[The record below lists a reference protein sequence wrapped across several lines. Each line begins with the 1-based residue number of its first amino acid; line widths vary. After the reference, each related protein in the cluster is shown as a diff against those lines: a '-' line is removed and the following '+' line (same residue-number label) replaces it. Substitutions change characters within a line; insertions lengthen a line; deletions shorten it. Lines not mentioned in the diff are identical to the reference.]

1 MKNGQITL
9 QESINVALFIC
20 SLVYIRSPSCY
31 SRLMSAI
38 REKHPEESLKH
49 KRDFLFALFVA
60 SMVMVNTLGTKITT
74 ILGVRVSVGIFFV
87 PVLFLITDIV
97 GEVYGR
103 KEASSFVTMATLMLV
118 LLFVMINICI
128 TVKPNDSWDMQD
140 QYALVFGSSLRMTFA
155 SLVSFVVAQQL
166 DVFMFSF
173 WGKVTKGKH
182 LWIRNNMS
190 TIVSQF
196 LDTTIFEFIA
206 FWHLTPKFTT
216 SYVFSLILPYWLFKV
231 VFALLDT
238 PFCYMGEWWL
248 SGQKGFRKADSDYL
262 SPAK

>member
-1 MKNGQITL
+1 MVL
-9 QESINVALFIC
+9 D
-20 SLVYIRSPSCY
+20 
-31 SRLMSAI
+31 
-38 REKHPEESLKH
+38 EKVGRR
-49 KRDFLFALFVA
+49 RDFLFALFVA

-97 GEVYGR
+97 GEVFGR
-103 KEASSFVTMATLMLV
+103 KEASRFVNMATIMLV
-118 LLFVMINICI
+118 LLFAMTFLCIAVRPNETWGMQEEYAMI
-128 TVKPNDSWDMQD
+128 
-140 QYALVFGSSLRMTFA
+140 FGSSLRMTLA

-173 WGKVTKGKH
+173 WGKVTKGKY
-182 LWIRNNMS
+182 LWVRNNLS

-196 LDTTIFEFIA
+196 LDTTIFDFIA
-206 FWHLTPKFTT
+206 FWHLTPKFTA

-238 PFCYMGEWWL
+238 PFCYLGVWWL
-248 SGQKGFRKADSDYL
+248 SGEKGFRRADL
-262 SPAK
+262 STNN

>member
-1 MKNGQITL
+1 MD
-9 QESINVALFIC
+9 
-20 SLVYIRSPSCY
+20 LVD
-31 SRLMSAI
+31 
-38 REKHPEESLKH
+38 EKVRR
-49 KRDFLFALFVA
+49 KRDFLFALFVS

-87 PVLFLITDIV
+87 PVLFLITDII
-97 GEVYGR
+97 GEVFGR
-103 KEASSFVTMATLMLV
+103 KEASRFVNMATVMLV
-118 LLFVMINICI
+118 LLFVMISVCI
-128 TVKPNDSWDMQD
+128 AVPPNEGWGMQAE
-140 QYALVFGSSLRMTFA
+140 YAMVFGSSLRMTIA

-182 LWIRNNMS
+182 LWIRNNLS

-206 FWHLTPKFTT
+206 FYKLTPKFTVG
-216 SYVFSLILPYWLFKV
+216 YIFSLILPYWLFKV

-238 PFCYMGEWWL
+238 PFCYLGVWWL
-248 SGQKGFRKADSDYL
+248 SGQKGFRRIDS
-262 SPAK
+262 SEN

>member
-1 MKNGQITL
+1 MVL
-9 QESINVALFIC
+9 D
-20 SLVYIRSPSCY
+20 
-31 SRLMSAI
+31 
-38 REKHPEESLKH
+38 EKVGRR
-49 KRDFLFALFVA
+49 RDFLFALFVA

-97 GEVYGR
+97 GEVFGR
-103 KEASSFVTMATLMLV
+103 KEASRFVNMATIMLV
-118 LLFVMINICI
+118 LLFAMIFLCI
-128 TVKPNDSWDMQD
+128 AVRPNETWGMQEE
-140 QYALVFGSSLRMTFA
+140 YAMIFGSSLRMTLA

-173 WGKVTKGKH
+173 WGKVTKGKY
-182 LWIRNNMS
+182 LWVRNNLS

-196 LDTTIFEFIA
+196 LDTTIFDFIA
-206 FWHLTPKFTT
+206 FWHLTPKFTA

-238 PFCYMGEWWL
+238 PFCYLGVWWL
-248 SGQKGFRKADSDYL
+248 SGEKGFRRADL
-262 SPAK
+262 STNN